1 MDGAADSTGARKGE
15 RNLRD
20 LGEAAAPGHHD
31 LELLERDEAVA
42 VLAATISAADARGR
56 GRWGGAVK

>member
-42 VLAATISAADARGR
+42 VLVDALDHG
-56 GRWGGAVK
+56 GGTARWRRR